1 MTELLSDD
9 QSTGKAAEL
18 YEEIRDRFGMVPNF
32 FRAQAAADP
41 EWLELNWNRW
51 KQIMGR
57 DRELDRK
64 TKEMIALA
72 VSLVNDCAYCKGAH
86 GAMAKMAGA
95 TDGELMELRE
105 VVELFASFNSIADS
119 LDVPLDEELEG

>member
-1 MTELLSDD
+1 MAKLLSDD
-9 QSTGKAAEL
+9 QATGKAAEL

-41 EWLELNWNRW
+41 EWLELTWERW

-57 DRELDRK
+57 EREMDRK

-86 GAMAKMAGA
+86 SQMAKMAGA
-95 TDGELMELRE
+95 SDMELTELRE
-105 VVELFASFNSIADS
+105 VVELFASFNAIADS
-119 LDVPLDEELEG
+119 LDVPLDEELAD